1 MAAQDRNGDD
11 GAMDISWWGVAA
23 VFLLAGS
30 VKGITG
36 MGMPAVAMSLLGLW
50 IGPAQAATL
59 LVLPTLVTNIAQC
72 IGPAWKGIARVLWPA
87 WLGLSLATLFAP
99 DIGALAPIDP
109 RAMLGC
115 ILVAYGAWGLT
126 KPVLPPVS
134 PQNRW
139 IGLLMG
145 ACSGFVAA
153 STAVFVMPLVPY
165 LQALKL
171 DKETMIQA
179 LGLSFMIA
187 TVSLGLRLQS
197 GGGGGGALLTMASA
211 AGLAAALVGLVIGA
225 AVRARIAAATF
236 QRALFVTFIALGAAN
251 LWRAAL

>member
-1 MAAQDRNGDD
+1 MARPGRNGDD
-11 GAMDISWWGVAA
+11 GAMEISWLGVAA

-50 IGPAQAATL
+50 IGPAQAAAL

-72 IGPAWKGIARVLWPA
+72 IGPAWRRLVTLLWPA
-87 WLGLSLATLFAP
+87 WVGLSLSTVFSP
-99 DIGALAPIDP
+99 DIGSLAPVDP
-109 RAMLGC
+109 RAMLGV
-115 ILVAYGAWGLT
+115 ILVVYGTWGLL
-126 KPVLPPVS
+126 KPALPPVS
-134 PQNRW
+134 PQARW
-139 IGLLMG
+139 IGLLVG
-145 ACSGFVAA
+145 AASGFVAA
-153 STAVFVMPLVPY
+153 STAVFIMPLVPY

-171 DKETMIQA
+171 DKDTMIQA

-187 TVSLGLRLQS
+187 TVSLGVRLQS
-197 GGGGGGALLTMASA
+197 SDGGEMLTFASVAGLGAAL
-211 AGLAAALVGLVIGA
+211 AGLAFGA

>member
-1 MAAQDRNGDD
+1 MAGQGRNGDD
-11 GAMDISWWGVAA
+11 GAMEMTWWGVAA

-50 IGPAQAATL
+50 IGPAQAVAL

-72 IGPAWKGIARVLWPA
+72 IGPAWKRLVAVLWPA
-87 WLGLSLATLFAP
+87 WLGMSLLTVFAP
-99 DIGALAPIDP
+99 DIGSLAPVDP
-109 RAMLGC
+109 RAMLGL
-115 ILVAYGAWGLT
+115 ILVVYGSWGLL
-126 KPVLPPVS
+126 KPALPQVS

-139 IGLLMG
+139 IGFLVG

-153 STAVFVMPLVPY
+153 STAVFIMPLVPY

-171 DKETMIQA
+171 DKDTMIQA

-197 GGGGGGALLTMASA
+197 SDGGAMLTLASV
-211 AGLAAALVGLVIGA
+211 AGLAAALAGLAFGA